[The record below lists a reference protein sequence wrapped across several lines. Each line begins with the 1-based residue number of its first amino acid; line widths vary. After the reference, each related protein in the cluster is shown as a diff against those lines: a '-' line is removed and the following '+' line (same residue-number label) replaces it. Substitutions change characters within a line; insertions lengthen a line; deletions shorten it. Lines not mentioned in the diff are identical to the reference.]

1 MKYQLLWA
9 NIWNHMTFIQ
19 FMTGCVN
26 IDTHD
31 FPIKDSKIK
40 EIMLGKQR
48 FFYEMAKFQK
58 KLIVFETI
66 INISESKNNRVFY
79 TIRFYWKMIGTDIQI
94 FNFIQWQD
102 HVGFIKINSLKK
114 RFYEMKKENLETK
127 FWSIQHLHEWK

>member
-1 MKYQLLWA
+1 
-9 NIWNHMTFIQ
+9 MTFIQ

-48 FFYEMAKFQK
+48 FFYKVAKFQK

-79 TIRFYWKMIGTDIQI
+79 TIRFY
-94 FNFIQWQD
+94 
-102 HVGFIKINSLKK
+102 
-114 RFYEMKKENLETK
+114 
-127 FWSIQHLHEWK
+127 